1 MPENAT
7 LPDDQLCPAAHS
19 TISYRSQESELV
31 APRVFVVSGIDYLGL
46 QHRLGFSLIVPFR
59 TDPICLRYHQCLAH
73 RLGEARSHSP
83 YTIHSLS

>member
-1 MPENAT
+1 
-7 LPDDQLCPAAHS
+7 
-19 TISYRSQESELV
+19 
-31 APRVFVVSGIDYLGL
+31 VSGIDYLGL

-73 RLGEARSHSP
+73 RLGEARSHNP